1 MKYAV
6 ITSGNKQYKVSEG
19 DVIVVDRVAA
29 KANDAYTFSDVLLFV
44 DGDTRK
50 VGTPTLSEV
59 TVTGKVLEEV
69 KGPKIRVAKF
79 KAKAR
84 YRKVMGFRASQ
95 TKVQIE
101 KIGGKSAKAEKKA
114 EEK

>member
-6 ITSGNKQYKVSEG
+6 ITSGNKQYKVAEG
-19 DVIVVDRVAA
+19 DIIVVDKLSA
-29 KANDAYTFSDVLLFV
+29 KANGAYTFSDVLLLV

-50 VGTPTLSEV
+50 VGSPMLSDVAV
-59 TVTGKVLEEV
+59 TAKVIEDV
-69 KGPKIRVAKF
+69 KGPKVRVAKF

-101 KIGGKSAKAEKKA
+101 KIGSTKGK
-114 EEK
+114 